1 MPELPEV
8 ETSRRGIEPHLVGA
22 TILHAVVRNGRLR
35 WPVSEEIYR
44 LSDQPVLSVQRRA
57 KYLLLELPEGWI
69 IIHLGMSGSLRILPE
84 ELPPV
89 MLFRPVRENDL
100 DDIVRLAARAGVGM
114 TSLPHDVG
122 RLAARIRR
130 SIETFAGELPRSQQG
145 FLFVLED
152 TALARVV
159 GVSAIEVAVG
169 LDEPFYNFRIQ
180 KTVRAS
186 KALGV
191 YKPQE
196 LLNLSYDHTGHSEL
210 CTLFLDP
217 AYQRNRNGLLLSK
230 ARFLFIAAFR
240 EWFSPHLFA
249 ELRGCSD
256 EQGQSPFWDA
266 LGHHFFD
273 IPFADADRLTG
284 TGMKTF
290 IAELM
295 PAYPIYI
302 SLLPEAARGV
312 IGQVHPNTA
321 PARAILEKEGFSWR
335 GSVDIFDAG
344 PVLEADTDQ
353 IRAVRD
359 SQRLPVRQL
368 MGDLPAPT
376 LVANGQFDNFRAL
389 LVAHE
394 EQVSLDSAALDAL
407 QVSETDR
414 VYTVTLNPEDNRSWR

>member
-1 MPELPEV
+1 
-8 ETSRRGIEPHLVGA
+8 
-22 TILHAVVRNGRLR
+22 
-35 WPVSEEIYR
+35 
-44 LSDQPVLSVQRRA
+44 
-57 KYLLLELPEGWI
+57 
-69 IIHLGMSGSLRILPE
+69 
-84 ELPPV
+84 

-152 TALARVV
+152 TALARGV

-335 GSVDIFDAG
+335 GSVGYFRCRSGAG
-344 PVLEADTDQ
+344 GGHRSDPR
-353 IRAVRD
+353 RA
-359 SQRLPVRQL
+359 RQ
-368 MGDLPAPT
+368 PAP
-376 LVANGQFDNFRAL
+376 ACP
-389 LVAHE
+389 
-394 EQVSLDSAALDAL
+394 AADGRPAGADPRSPTVNSTTFGRCWWPTKSRSRLTAPRWDAL
-407 QVSETDR
+407 QVS
-414 VYTVTLNPEDNRSWR
+414 

>member
-1 MPELPEV
+1 
-8 ETSRRGIEPHLVGA
+8 
-22 TILHAVVRNGRLR
+22 
-35 WPVSEEIYR
+35 
-44 LSDQPVLSVQRRA
+44 
-57 KYLLLELPEGWI
+57 
-69 IIHLGMSGSLRILPE
+69 
-84 ELPPV
+84 
-89 MLFRPVRENDL
+89 
-100 DDIVRLAARAGVGM
+100 M

-191 YKPQE
+191 YKPRSC
-196 LLNLSYDHTGHSEL
+196 LISAMTTPGIVSCVRCFSTRRISATAMVCCSPRRAFIYRRLSRVVL
-210 CTLFLDP
+210 
-217 AYQRNRNGLLLSK
+217 
-230 ARFLFIAAFR
+230 
-240 EWFSPHLFA
+240 PHLFA

-414 VYTVTLNPEDNRSWR
+414 VLR

>member
-1 MPELPEV
+1 
-8 ETSRRGIEPHLVGA
+8 
-22 TILHAVVRNGRLR
+22 
-35 WPVSEEIYR
+35 
-44 LSDQPVLSVQRRA
+44 
-57 KYLLLELPEGWI
+57 
-69 IIHLGMSGSLRILPE
+69 
-84 ELPPV
+84 

-249 ELRGCSD
+249 ELR
-256 EQGQSPFWDA
+256 
-266 LGHHFFD
+266 
-273 IPFADADRLTG
+273 
-284 TGMKTF
+284 
-290 IAELM
+290 
-295 PAYPIYI
+295 
-302 SLLPEAARGV
+302 AA
-312 IGQVHPNTA
+312 A
-321 PARAILEKEGFSWR
+321 MS
-335 GSVDIFDAG
+335 
-344 PVLEADTDQ
+344 
-353 IRAVRD
+353 RD
-359 SQRLPVRQL
+359 SRRSGMRWAIISSTSRSP
-368 MGDLPAPT
+368 MPT
-376 LVANGQFDNFRAL
+376 G
-389 LVAHE
+389 
-394 EQVSLDSAALDAL
+394 
-407 QVSETDR
+407 
-414 VYTVTLNPEDNRSWR
+414 

>member
-1 MPELPEV
+1 
-8 ETSRRGIEPHLVGA
+8 
-22 TILHAVVRNGRLR
+22 
-35 WPVSEEIYR
+35 
-44 LSDQPVLSVQRRA
+44 
-57 KYLLLELPEGWI
+57 
-69 IIHLGMSGSLRILPE
+69 
-84 ELPPV
+84 

-217 AYQRNRNGLLLSK
+217 GYQRNRNGLLLSK

-240 EWFSPHLFA
+240 EWLAWLFA
-249 ELRGCSD
+249 VGLIG
-256 EQGQSPFWDA
+256 
-266 LGHHFFD
+266 LGMQ
-273 IPFADADRLTG
+273 ITVKSLKQAGGKPLIIGGVVG
-284 TGMKTF
+284 TLKAVGSLIVVLLFVREF
-290 IAELM
+290 I
-295 PAYPIYI
+295 
-302 SLLPEAARGV
+302 
-312 IGQVHPNTA
+312 
-321 PARAILEKEGFSWR
+321 
-335 GSVDIFDAG
+335 
-344 PVLEADTDQ
+344 
-353 IRAVRD
+353 
-359 SQRLPVRQL
+359 
-368 MGDLPAPT
+368 
-376 LVANGQFDNFRAL
+376 
-389 LVAHE
+389 
-394 EQVSLDSAALDAL
+394 
-407 QVSETDR
+407 
-414 VYTVTLNPEDNRSWR
+414 